1 MRRIAPILVFFL
13 LWEAIARSGVVHPLL
28 LTPPSVVILTI
39 LKLISAGELLV
50 HIRASLARALMGFLI
65 GSAIAVPHGIAIAW
79 FKHVED
85 ASSPLIDLL
94 RPIPI
99 AALIP
104 VFILWFGI
112 GDTSKIAIIAYGC
125 YFPAVLNTMAGVKNV
140 DANLIKVA
148 KLFGANRLQTLLKVI
163 LPAAL
168 PFILTGLRYSLSLSL
183 ILLVI
188 SEMIAAREGLG
199 YLILDA
205 EYTFKTEVMFAGIVT
220 IGIIGFMLNEA
231 MVKAEERLTRW
242 KRGIRAIEI

>member
-1 MRRIAPILVFFL
+1 MRKIVPILFFFL

-28 LTPPSVVILTI
+28 LSPPSSVLLSII
-39 LKLISAGELLV
+39 KLLRTGELLV
-50 HIRASLARALMGFLI
+50 HTRASLARALIGFLI
-65 GSAIAVPHGIAIAW
+65 GSAIAIPHGVIIAW
-79 FKHVED
+79 FKRVED
-85 ASSPLIDLL
+85 ASSPLIDLF

-104 VFILWFGI
+104 VFMLWFGI
-112 GDTSKIAIIAYGC
+112 GNASKIALIAYGC

-148 KLFGANRLQTLLKVI
+148 KLFGANRLQTLIKVV

-205 EYTFKTEVMFAGIVT
+205 EYTFKTEVMFAGIMT
-220 IGIIGFMLNEA
+220 IGIIGFLLNEA
-231 MVKAEERLTRW
+231 MVKIEERLTRW
-242 KRGIRAIEI
+242 KRGIRAIEV